1 MKHITRSF
9 AFSVG
14 LCIVALGQT
23 SQPPATATELKYF
36 RFLLMTLAEPHF
48 NPTTIQMKERAIVH
62 QFGLNATEA
71 TLIMSAAQQYR
82 LILQQAQDDESQII
96 AGKSSL
102 GTVDQANLASLDL
115 KREQAVQATANQILN
130 GVTPGTAN
138 RLRAAGNVL
147 PTLTG
152 K

>member
-1 MKHITRSF
+1 
-9 AFSVG
+9 
-14 LCIVALGQT
+14 
-23 SQPPATATELKYF
+23 
-36 RFLLMTLAEPHF
+36 MTLAEPHF